1 MMRNLCLWPGRC
13 QMELGSSLQHRQ
25 QRLHSQHRVQG
36 CPQER
41 GLAIERWFSF
51 ERIPW
56 LYTLQEILLREYS
69 LGVNVILAC
78 SSLKRMYRRIL
89 MGEHSRIRKS
99 ENCKE
104 QDQEHSELG
113 FNQNIL
119 FVHLHG
125 SKELITKRIEMRKE
139 HFVSPSL
146 LQSQFDTLEPPEDT
160 EKFMSINVEKSILEI
175 VGEIEK
181 TLGLNL

>member
-1 MMRNLCLWPGRC
+1 M
-13 QMELGSSLQHRQ
+13 LGWKFYDADDF
-25 QRLHSQHRVQG
+25 HSEENKERMSQG
-36 CPQER
+36 IPLNDE
-41 GLAIERWFSF
+41 